1 MCVPERDAGM
11 FQFHFTE
18 LRKLRRGRRQRR
30 SSTVLLALISYA
42 CRRVSASDQSTST
55 HVKYADFVMSRI
67 LPACLYRCRWR
78 IGVVVQFQKSAAW
91 PLADADLF

>member
-1 MCVPERDAGM
+1 
-11 FQFHFTE
+11 
-18 LRKLRRGRRQRR
+18 
-30 SSTVLLALISYA
+30 
-42 CRRVSASDQSTST
+42 
-55 HVKYADFVMSRI
+55 MSRI

>member
-55 HVKYADFVMSRI
+55 HVHADLVMSRI

-78 IGVVVQFQKSAAW
+78 IGVVVQFQKPAAW
-91 PLADADLF
+91 LLADADLF